1 MKYKIIQ
8 TCDATSDYIKLFNL
22 SSMVNKEY
30 CKKWNYEYDSFI
42 GLKKGYHSW
51 HAVFNRI
58 YMLNECIE
66 ENIYDWIIYLD
77 VDAFIVDFNI
87 SFDDI
92 IKDEQNK
99 DKALLLMGF
108 GEKHN
113 NMCINTGVLFINIKH
128 TKTKYLINN
137 WKTTL
142 ELVISDEALQAS
154 KEPWSIKMNNV
165 IIDDQVLL
173 SMIFFLLDELK
184 LTDTM
189 IYRYLNNQG
198 ILNNSFIQQV
208 MRPNK
213 GIDGTFVSYRV
224 QLMRANIE
232 KLIQRYNLNIKI

>member
-1 MKYKIIQ
+1 M
-8 TCDATSDYIKLFNL
+8 
-22 SSMVNKEY
+22 
-30 CKKWNYEYDSFI
+30 
-42 GLKKGYHSW
+42 
-51 HAVFNRI
+51 
-58 YMLNECIE
+58 
-66 ENIYDWIIYLD
+66 
-77 VDAFIVDFNI
+77 
-87 SFDDI
+87 
-92 IKDEQNK
+92 
-99 DKALLLMGF
+99 
-108 GEKHN
+108 
-113 NMCINTGVLFINIKH
+113 
-128 TKTKYLINN
+128 
-137 WKTTL
+137 
-142 ELVISDEALQAS
+142 ELVISDEALQVS

-173 SMIFFLLDELK
+173 SMMFFLLDELK